1 MRRLNAISVEKKCK
15 SKEKFSAKAFEK
27 NERFLIYFIISVG
40 PILAVITF
48 MQFKI
53 SPDEGQIF
61 FENILFFD
69 LMFIILIAVFLS
81 HRAIGLIRDLKR
93 NAAGSKLR
101 SRLLL
106 FTALIALTPTI
117 LIAFLQLSQLTLD

>member
-1 MRRLNAISVEKKCK
+1 MLSALEKNVSQKRNFLQK
-15 SKEKFSAKAFEK
+15 LFEK
-27 NERFLIYFIISVG
+27 NERFLIYFIIAVG

-53 SPDEGQIF
+53 SPDDGQIF

-81 HRAIGLIRDLKR
+81 HRVIGLIRDLKR

-117 LIAFLQLSQLTLD
+117 FIAFFATISINF

>member
-1 MRRLNAISVEKKCK
+1 MLSASEKSVSQKRNFLQKL
-15 SKEKFSAKAFEK
+15 FEK
-27 NERFLIYFIISVG
+27 NERFLIYFIIAVG

-69 LMFIILIAVFLS
+69 
-81 HRAIGLIRDLKR
+81 
-93 NAAGSKLR
+93 
-101 SRLLL
+101 
-106 FTALIALTPTI
+106 
-117 LIAFLQLSQLTLD
+117 

>member
-1 MRRLNAISVEKKCK
+1 MLSASEKSVSQKRNFLQKL
-15 SKEKFSAKAFEK
+15 FEK

-81 HRAIGLIRDLKR
+81 SSG
-93 NAAGSKLR
+93 NWTNS
-101 SRLLL
+101 
-106 FTALIALTPTI
+106 
-117 LIAFLQLSQLTLD
+117 